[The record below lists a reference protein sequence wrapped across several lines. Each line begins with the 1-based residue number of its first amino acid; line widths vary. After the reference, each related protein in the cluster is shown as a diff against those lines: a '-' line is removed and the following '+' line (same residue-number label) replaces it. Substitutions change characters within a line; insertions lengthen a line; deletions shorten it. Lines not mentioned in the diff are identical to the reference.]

1 VILLP
6 AYHQKAVKNMCMKI
20 LFVTDQYPP
29 MIGGVPTL
37 AHSLATDLAE
47 RGHHIEVAAPSPTV
61 RDGYSVEKGVPVH
74 RFASFEWPAYQG
86 QRISFRPFLRMRT
99 LIRML
104 NPDIIHIHSPI
115 VLGSLAQMLGLRM
128 FKPIIATN
136 HFLPVNMH
144 PALTS
149 HWLVGKCIS
158 QVAYAYLTGFYNR
171 CTYVTAPTPT
181 ALNLLREHG
190 LLAPSSAI
198 SNGIDLRTCTPG
210 PREPYLRQRLHLP
223 EELPL
228 VLHVNRLSKEKRIEV
243 LLHSIPRMQSEAH
256 FVLAGAGPEERSL
269 RKLSEELGIIR
280 RVSFLGYVEDED
292 LLALR
297 RESSIFTIASEAELQ
312 SLSTMEAMACGLPVV
327 AANACALPELV
338 HHHENGMLFTPGQSD
353 ELAYLLDTLLQD
365 EKRRGRMGRA
375 SAKIILAHNRD
386 DVLAR
391 WEELYTRLVGE
402 LIAVQKA
409 SCTYELAPFPLS

>member
-1 VILLP
+1 
-6 AYHQKAVKNMCMKI
+6 MKI

-47 RGHHIEVAAPSPTV
+47 RGHHIEVAAPSTTV
-61 RDGYSVEKGVPVH
+61 RNGFSVEKGVPVH

-86 QRISFRPFLRMRT
+86 QRISFLPFLRMRT
-99 LIRML
+99 LIRTL

-115 VLGSLAQMLGLRM
+115 VLGRFALILGRRM

-144 PALTS
+144 PALAS

-158 QVAYAYLTGFYNR
+158 QVAYAYLTSFYNR
-171 CTYVTAPTPT
+171 CTYVTAPTAT

-190 LLAPSSAI
+190 LLAPLSAI
-198 SNGIDLRTCTPG
+198 SNGIDLRKFTPG

-223 EELPL
+223 GELPL

-243 LLHSIPRMQSEAH
+243 LLYSIPRVQSEAH
-256 FVLAGAGPEERSL
+256 FVLAGVGPEERHL
-269 RKLSEELGIIR
+269 RKLTEKLGINR
-280 RVSFLGYVEDED
+280 RVSFLGYIEDED

-297 RESSIFTIASEAELQ
+297 RDSSIFTIASEAELQ

-338 HHHENGMLFTPGQSD
+338 HHRENGLLFSSGESE
-353 ELAYLLDTLLQD
+353 ELAYELDALLQD
-365 EKRRGRMGRA
+365 EERRAHMGRA
-375 SAKIILAHNRD
+375 SVEIIRAHNRD
-386 DVLAR
+386 SVLAC
-391 WEELYTRLVGE
+391 WEDLYRC
-402 LIAVQKA
+402 IAEEAYSLQKIIL
-409 SCTYELAPFPLS
+409 TQKFAPIQLSQ